1 MPDKCA
7 TYLMPPEMHVQL
19 SFVRGFNTMNG
30 DRYQDYI
37 VMCLE
42 DILTSEQKTQ
52 VLETRLAEEA
62 LTLLDEFNIEFTHEW
77 EE

>member
-1 MPDKCA
+1 MPDKRA
-7 TYLMPPEMHVQL
+7 PYLMPPEMHVHL

-42 DILTSEQKTQ
+42 NILTSEQKTK
-52 VLETRLAEEA
+52 VLETRNAEEA
-62 LTLLDEFNIEFTHEW
+62 LTMLGEFNIDFTHEW

>member
-1 MPDKCA
+1 
-7 TYLMPPEMHVQL
+7 
-19 SFVRGFNTMNG
+19 MNG

-42 DILTSEQKTQ
+42 NILTSEQKTK
-52 VLETRLAEEA
+52 VLETRRAEEA
-62 LTLLDEFNIEFTHEW
+62 LTLLGEFDIEFTHEW

>member
-1 MPDKCA
+1 MPAKCA

-42 DILTSEQKTQ
+42 NILTSEQKTK
-52 VLETRLAEEA
+52 VLETRRAEEA
-62 LTLLDEFNIEFTHEW
+62 LTLLGEFDIEFTHEW

>member
-37 VMCLE
+37 IMCLE
-42 DILTSEQKTQ
+42 NILTSEQKTQ